1 MIKLHSCSYYCERP
15 DCIKT
20 QRDEMREKAEA
31 ENATLREWESRCAVA
46 LGVPGCATEEMLNVI
61 DSLRE
66 NLDALL
72 QKQMDITLKEYK
84 RAEKAEAEN
93 AALRGLLERAK
104 WMELYGEIVAE
115 KNK

>member
-1 MIKLHSCSYYCERP
+1 MIELHGCSYYCERP

-20 QRDEMREKAEA
+20 QRDEMRDNGAYEQ
-31 ENATLREWESRCAVA
+31 
-46 LGVPGCATEEMLNVI
+46 GEEMYKAI
-61 DSLRE
+61 RRE
-66 NLDALL
+66 CDAKLA
-72 QKQMDITLKEYK
+72 KF
-84 RAEKAEAEN
+84 EAEN